1 MVRHLVALMALLF
14 LLGGC
19 VTQPAVQLHSVR
31 VQSVGPMGVGLAMVM
46 KVNNKNFFDVQVRN
60 VRANVVVAEKVR
72 LPMIA
77 YNPDIWLGAKQT
89 TLVPVPVT
97 LPWASVGPLLSATIE
112 SDTIDYRV
120 QGVADVTAVRMLGIR
135 RNDEPFDD
143 EAEVSRAQLVA
154 AANQGGLSPPM
165 RR

>member
-19 VTQPAVQLHSVR
+19 VTQRRCSFTASAYRRGADGRRPR
-31 VQSVGPMGVGLAMVM
+31 VVM

-77 YNPDIWLGAKQT
+77 YNPDVWLGAKQT

-97 LPWASVGPLLSATIE
+97 LPWALVGPLLAATIE
-112 SDTIDYRV
+112 SDTVDYHV
-120 QGVADVTAVRMLGIR
+120 EGVADVTAVRMLGIR

-154 AANQGGLSPPM
+154 AAIQGGLSPPM